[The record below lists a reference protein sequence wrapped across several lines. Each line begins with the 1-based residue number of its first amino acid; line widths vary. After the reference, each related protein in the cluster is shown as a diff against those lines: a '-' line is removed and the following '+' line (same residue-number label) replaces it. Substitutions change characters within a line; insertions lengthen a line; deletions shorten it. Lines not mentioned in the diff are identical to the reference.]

1 MTTHALRFPPFPPV
15 PPGVVITPFSQFREC
30 GIQIE
35 FGAGDGDIELD
46 GRGIPTLEL
55 RTKHD
60 TDESKSEARKR
71 KKTRQRQREDEEQR
85 ARQRVANNTS
95 APKTPATLGKPLIKE
110 WWQDWEE
117 GENLR
122 RSTVSLSSTP
132 LDRISAVVHDFWK
145 HRRWPPHSLGVFHS
159 WDKFRYYIGILDN
172 PDQHVPGLKSK
183 HKSGEA
189 DEDEDV
195 ISDEEE
201 FDEGPTVDNMHS
213 AERSRP
219 ERSDAD
225 VLKPPVNRGP
235 SAEEKLDA
243 FLADPVVS
251 TKVFLSSYMRV
262 RGIMWAERNLVY
274 VPRLL
279 MFFFEYVLRSAAF
292 DASRNPFKADDY
304 PQSEIDQINRDMQ
317 RIQEGMVAALEVAKQ
332 ALAELPLTAV
342 LAQSTDPWTLSDAV
356 KDHWGMRANG
366 YKQVPYVPPVVNPV
380 SSTDESASH
389 PEVEDGVVEVE
400 RRVVEVTG
408 IVQEED
414 DHGDRKKKGKYVGA
428 EPTSKRVKLD
438 ESAEDDDIE
447 ARVNRIAPK
456 TNPGDMNV
464 DAVVSPPWM
473 KPIQGDIKVVEEV
486 IPIVDAVDDVPEG
499 WGNWGGG
506 NEGDWGSS
514 TGTWGQDNNDQ
525 TGGVEDW
532 DQTTSA
538 ADWLAVSV
546 PKLADVL
553 GGPTTLPET
562 HAPGVVESSLR
573 RIKAVLKPGE
583 GVAERYLGG
592 EVRFDSKD
600 PEEMEAQLGR
610 RFLRVV
616 LEPWLYTDVRQ
627 DAGDSSRGRVE
638 RRIPAPHVRRIPGMG
653 LPMSG
658 GHRATKAHNM
668 LGDDITIL
676 VNVEGP
682 KGAETIELFK
692 KAVGMGLGGYFIE
705 LARVNDFDVEDE
717 DSDIEMEDWDERA
730 DEGGNDWRRYWY
742 MEELTRV
749 YPSYWLPLGLKAKG
763 AEK

>member
-15 PPGVVITPFSQFREC
+15 PPGTVITPFAQFREC

-46 GRGIPTLEL
+46 GRGIPTIEL

-71 KKTRQRQREDEEQR
+71 KKSRQRQKDREEEEQR
-85 ARQRVANNTS
+85 ARQRVTNNS
-95 APKTPATLGKPLIKE
+95 GPKTPATLGKPLIKE

-122 RSTVSLSSTP
+122 RSTVALSSTP
-132 LDRISAVVHDFWK
+132 LDRISEVVHDFWK

-172 PDQHVPGLKSK
+172 PDQQVPGLKSK

-189 DEDEDV
+189 DEDEDI
-195 ISDEEE
+195 ISDEE
-201 FDEGPTVDNMHS
+201 FDEGPTVDNVHG
-213 AERSRP
+213 AERARP

-225 VLKPPVNRGP
+225 VLKPPLHKGP
-235 SAEEKLDA
+235 SAEEKLAA
-243 FLADPVVS
+243 FLADPVGS

-279 MFFFEYVLRSAAF
+279 MFFFEYVLRSAVF
-292 DASRNPFKADDY
+292 DTSRNPFQADGY
-304 PQSEIDQINRDMQ
+304 PQSEIDEIHQDMK
-317 RIQEGMVAALEVAKQ
+317 RIQEGMVASLEVAKQ

-342 LAQSTDPWTLSDAV
+342 LAQSTDPWALSDAA
-356 KDHWGMRANG
+356 KDHWGTKANG
-366 YKQVPYVPPVVNPV
+366 YQQVAYVPPIVYPDTSKDEPAANP
-380 SSTDESASH
+380 EA
-389 PEVEDGVVEVE
+389 EDGVVEVE

-408 IVQEED
+408 IVQED
-414 DHGDRKKKGKYVGA
+414 DHGGRKKKGKYIGA

-438 ESAEDDDIE
+438 ASVEEDDIE
-447 ARVNRIAPK
+447 VSVKRIASK
-456 TNPGDMNV
+456 AELGSMNV
-464 DAVVSPPWM
+464 DAVVNPPWM
-473 KPIQGDIKVVEEV
+473 KPIEGDIEVVEEMT
-486 IPIVDAVDDVPEG
+486 PIVDAVNDVPEG
-499 WGNWGGG
+499 WGNWGDAS
-506 NEGDWGSS
+506 EGDWGSS
-514 TGTWGQDNNDQ
+514 TGVWGQEGNGQ
-525 TGGVEDW
+525 TSTEDW

-538 ADWLAVSV
+538 ADWLATSV
-546 PKLADVL
+546 PKLTDVL

-562 HAPGVVESSLR
+562 HTPGVVESSMR
-573 RIKAVLKPGE
+573 RIKAVLRPGE
-583 GVAERYLGG
+583 GVAEKYLGG
-592 EVRFDSKD
+592 EVKFDSKD
-600 PEEMEAQLGR
+600 PEEMEAELGR

-616 LEPWLYTDVRQ
+616 LEPWLYTDVKQ
-627 DAGDSSRGRVE
+627 EVGDRSRGRVE
-638 RRIPAPHVRRIPGMG
+638 RRIPAPHVQRIPGMG

-658 GHRATKAHNM
+658 GHRITKVHNM

-676 VNVEGP
+676 IEAKGS
-682 KGAETIELFK
+682 KGAETIELFE

-705 LARVNDFDVEDE
+705 LARIEDDDKDE
-717 DSDIEMEDWDERA
+717 DSDIEMEDWDERVNA
-730 DEGGNDWRRYWY
+730 GEGNDWRRYWY

-749 YPSYWLPLGLKAKG
+749 YPSYWSPLGLKAKG
-763 AEK
+763 GEK